1 MILFFLH
8 IVWEKVHFCWTK
20 TTVHHKMLIFQRLWV
35 DCAVCIHIT
44 HYTVV
49 QLECNYCSPDDMLI
63 FQILWVDYARYTL
76 HIVQRTLHSEHC
88 TVVQLDHRFLR
99 FPTFTVC
106 GLRAQRHLRLHRLSA
121 LFLVHSLVPFETCG
135 EMKYKANILRSQLLS
150 APPICLQS
158 YTLCLVCTSTGHF
171 VHLSSP
177 LVCGHCAP
185 LAL

>member
-1 MILFFLH
+1 MQCALH
-8 IVWEKVHFCWTK
+8 IGHRT
-20 TTVHHKMLIFQRLWV
+20 L
-35 DCAVCIHIT
+35 HIT
-44 HYTVV
+44 
-49 QLECNYCSPDDMLI
+49 QLHN
-63 FQILWVDYARYTL
+63 YTL
-76 HIVQRTLHSEHC
+76 HIVHHKLHIAHYTITHC

-106 GLRAQRHLRLHRLSA
+106 GRRAQRHLRLHRLSA

-171 VHLSSP
+171 VHLSSS
-177 LVCGHCAP
+177 LVCGP
-185 LAL
+185 FPALEGNN